1 MIYSRPSCTSP
12 NHTLFLIIKEE
23 NKMNFHKWG
32 QYSSPSMPF
41 MTIYLVI
48 SFFFSFQELGNG
60 CCITYEVVSLMRSL
74 SGVFF
79 FFFLLKA
86 WLFCFFFKIFL

>member
-48 SFFFSFQELGNG
+48 CFFFFPSKNLVMG
-60 CCITYEVVSLMRSL
+60 VVSLMRSL

-79 FFFLLKA
+79 FFFFAKSMVVLFFLK
-86 WLFCFFFKIFL
+86 KIFMIYY